1 MLHIHILFCYN
12 MHMFYY
18 ILKYIVCY
26 IYAYIS
32 SHSYDDF
39 PMVIIAFNPLKRTSY
54 FRGGKSMKIQYN
66 SYGHNA
72 YSY

>member
-1 MLHIHILFCYN
+1 
-12 MHMFYY
+12 MFYY

-26 IYAYIS
+26 IYAYIL

-39 PMVIIAFNPLKRTSY
+39 PMVIIAFNPLY
-54 FRGGKSMKIQYN
+54 A
-66 SYGHNA
+66 YGHIA